1 MSKVLCYNN
10 STHDGSDHSS
20 VMIKESLL
28 RVDNVDGNIVDFL
41 MTVPKRKR
49 EDDENAWSSSSS
61 FNQHDDDA
69 DADDC
74 KYTNT
79 FISNKRFA
87 FYSCDTEL
95 REGPIIDCVV
105 SPTALV
111 SIFRQTSPQSTTISL
126 ESNNNESNDDDSS
139 SSDHPEFSTIARA
152 RTISETDSTEEYE
165 KLYFSNDPPDMN
177 STSSR
182 PTSPLLDEPRQLQLV
197 Y

>member
-1 MSKVLCYNN
+1 MSKVFCYN
-10 STHDGSDHSS
+10 DGVDHSS
-20 VMIKESLL
+20 TMIKESLL

-49 EDDENAWSSSSS
+49 EDDENAWSSSS
-61 FNQHDDDA
+61 FNQHDDNA

-74 KYTNT
+74 KYNNT

-126 ESNNNESNDDDSS
+126 ESTNNDSNDDDSS
-139 SSDHPEFSTIARA
+139 SSRDHPEFSTIARA

-165 KLYFSNDPPDMN
+165 KLYFSSDPPDMN
-177 STSSR
+177 SISSR

>member
-1 MSKVLCYNN
+1 MSKVFCYN
-10 STHDGSDHSS
+10 DGVDHSS
-20 VMIKESLL
+20 TMIKESLL

-49 EDDENAWSSSSS
+49 EDDENAWSSSS
-61 FNQHDDDA
+61 FNQHDDNA

-95 REGPIIDCVV
+95 REEGSIIDCVV

-111 SIFRQTSPQSTTISL
+111 SIFRQTTSPQSTTISL

-139 SSDHPEFSTIARA
+139 SSSGHPPEFSTIARA
-152 RTISETDSTEEYE
+152 RTISETDSNEEYE

-177 STSSR
+177 SISSR

>member
-1 MSKVLCYNN
+1 M
-10 STHDGSDHSS
+10 
-20 VMIKESLL
+20 MKESLL
-28 RVDNVDGNIVDFL
+28 RVDKMDGNIVDFL

-49 EDDENAWSSSSS
+49 EDDENAWSSSS
-61 FNQHDDDA
+61 FNQHDDDPG
-69 DADDC
+69 ADDC

-139 SSDHPEFSTIARA
+139 SSSGHTEFSTIARA

-165 KLYFSNDPPDMN
+165 KLYFSNDDPPDMN
-177 STSSR
+177 SISSR
-182 PTSPLLDEPRQLQLV
+182 PTSPLLEEPRQLQLV

>member
-1 MSKVLCYNN
+1 
-10 STHDGSDHSS
+10 
-20 VMIKESLL
+20 MIKESLL

-95 REGPIIDCVV
+95 REEGPILDCVV

-126 ESNNNESNDDDSS
+126 EVNNNESNNDDSSS

-177 STSSR
+177 SISSR

>member
-1 MSKVLCYNN
+1 MSK
-10 STHDGSDHSS
+10 DGVDHSS
-20 VMIKESLL
+20 MMINESLL
-28 RVDNVDGNIVDFL
+28 RVDNVDGTIVDFL

-49 EDDENAWSSSSS
+49 EDDENAWWSSS
-61 FNQHDDDA
+61 FNQHDDNA

-74 KYTNT
+74 KYNNT

-111 SIFRQTSPQSTTISL
+111 STFCQTSPQSSTISL
-126 ESNNNESNDDDSS
+126 ESNINESNDNDSS
-139 SSDHPEFSTIARA
+139 SGHPEFSTIARA

-165 KLYFSNDPPDMN
+165 EILKN
-177 STSSR
+177 
-182 PTSPLLDEPRQLQLV
+182 
-197 Y
+197 